1 MLEFT
6 EETHRYEWDGK
17 WVVSVTQALEPLND
31 YGGIPDW
38 IMRQAAARGTA
49 VHLIT
54 EYYDNGMLGDYP
66 DELEPYLAAW
76 EKFLAETEFE
86 IEQVENRVY
95 HPLYQFAGC
104 IDRVGSFPQI
114 KKQPKAILDIKT
126 TAKLMPQAGPQ
137 LAAYLEAYN
146 LTNKEEPATQRWVCQ
161 LKDDGSYILKQ
172 HKDKADLSTFLSCLN
187 ITRWKENHQ

>member
-1 MLEFT
+1 
-6 EETHRYEWDGK
+6 
-17 WVVSVTQALEPLND
+17 VSVTQALDPLSD
-31 YGGIPDW
+31 YGDIPDW
-38 IMRQAAARGTA
+38 IMAKAAARGTS

-66 DELEPYLAAW
+66 DELEPYLSAW
-76 EKFLAETEFE
+76 EKFLADTEFE

-95 HPLYQFAGC
+95 HTLYQYAGC
-104 IDRVGSFPQI
+104 IDRVGRFPKS

-146 LTNKEEPATQRWVCQ
+146 LTNKEDPATQRWICQ
-161 LKDDGSYILKQ
+161 LKDDGTYILAQ
-172 HKDKADLSTFLSCLN
+172 HTDKTDLSTFLSCLN
-187 ITRWKENHQ
+187 ISKWRERNL